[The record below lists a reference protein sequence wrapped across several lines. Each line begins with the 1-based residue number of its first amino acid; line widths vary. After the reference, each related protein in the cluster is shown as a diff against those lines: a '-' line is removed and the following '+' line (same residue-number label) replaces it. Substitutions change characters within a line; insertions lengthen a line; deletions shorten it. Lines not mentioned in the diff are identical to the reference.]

1 MANTTKIIVILT
13 LMLFAFFAGVK
24 YSEAV
29 KNHAGWLF
37 EPKEEEV
44 ELPDLSNEPSDSN
57 VEIGAPGVN
66 GSENMNSGEPVQG
79 EVPTN
84 NAAPEATAKPATGSV
99 VQ

>member
-1 MANTTKIIVILT
+1 MPNTTKIIVTLT

-44 ELPDLSNEPSDSN
+44 ELPDLSNEAGDNSG
-57 VEIGAPGVN
+57 EIGVPGSN
-66 GSENMNSGEPVQG
+66 GSENMNPGEPAIG

-84 NAAPEATAKPATGSV
+84 NAAPETTAKPATGV